1 MHKWGIKRVERLGD
15 LLVNRIGYKC
25 LIIYHVNNI
34 LISFVFFIKFSI
46 IYCIILKVFYTFAI
60 ELENNGTISEHQY
73 SIFSHQ
79 VYLD

>member
-1 MHKWGIKRVERLGD
+1 MP
-15 LLVNRIGYKC
+15 

-34 LISFVFFIKFSI
+34 LISFVFFIKFYT

-60 ELENNGTISEHQY
+60 ELQSNGTISEYKY